1 MDWNYTIGGGIRSSR
16 TPTDDFEEAII
27 RVGTEYQWNVSDNA
41 MFTQTFSVEAGDESS
56 IGRSETAIQSEI
68 SNSMS
73 MKFAIKLKHQ
83 TEVPLGRKKTDSE
96 ASVTLLLK
104 L

>member
-1 MDWNYTIGGGIRSSR
+1 
-16 TPTDDFEEAII
+16 
-27 RVGTEYQWNVSDNA
+27 
-41 MFTQTFSVEAGDESS
+41 
-56 IGRSETAIQSEI
+56 
-68 SNSMS
+68 MS

-83 TEVPLGRKKTDSE
+83 SEVPLGRKKTDTE